1 MKVSKALAKVRFEI
15 RRMKGMIVDGASPRA
30 IVVVN
35 AMASHLIR
43 TGRALVAL
51 NYEEAMG

>member
-1 MKVSKALAKVRFEI
+1 MKVSKVLAKVRFEI

-35 AMASHLIR
+35 ALASHLIR
-43 TGRALVAL
+43 TGSA
-51 NYEEAMG
+51 